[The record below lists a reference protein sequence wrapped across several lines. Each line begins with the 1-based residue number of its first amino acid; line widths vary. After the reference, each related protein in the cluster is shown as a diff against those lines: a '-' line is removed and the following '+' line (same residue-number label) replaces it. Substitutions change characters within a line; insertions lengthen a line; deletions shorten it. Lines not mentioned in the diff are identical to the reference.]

1 MCLYSLNVL
10 QNLMN
15 QINDKFTTNLDK
27 KIPLLKLWLKL
38 TALTYIYF
46 FKSVCAISAKRN
58 KKKHKRIQKLTLACT
73 FSLCLFLVPTSP
85 LFVWLFYLLPYD
97 AGKTKNK
104 TSSGWFPY
112 DSSYLSQNMKHLF
125 IKMFIATIF
134 YFLLS
139 LWNSLMLIPKNY
151 TVC

>member
-1 MCLYSLNVL
+1 MCLCLYSLNVL

-58 KKKHKRIQKLTLACT
+58 KKKHERIQKLTLACT
-73 FSLCLFLVPTSP
+73 FSLCLFLVPVLCLSDS
-85 LFVWLFYLLPYD
+85 FICYLMTLVKP
-97 AGKTKNK
+97 KTKPLPD
-104 TSSGWFPY
+104 GF
-112 DSSYLSQNMKHLF
+112 LM
-125 IKMFIATIF
+125 IAAIC
-134 YFLLS
+134 LK
-139 LWNSLMLIPKNY
+139 I
-151 TVC
+151 